1 MAKTLVIV
9 ESPAKAKSI
18 SKFLGSHYTVKA
30 SMGHLRDLPKSQLGV
45 DIEKDFE
52 PKYIAIRGRGDL
64 IKELRAAAK
73 SADRILL
80 ASDPDRE
87 GEAIAWH
94 LGHLLGVDLESKCRI
109 EFHEITKPA
118 ITAAIKQPRQIDSSK
133 VDAQQARRVFDRL
146 VGYQLSPLL
155 WRKVK
160 KGLSA
165 GRVQSVAVRLIT
177 DREEE
182 IRNFIPEEYWSLTLS
197 LKRLEEFLR
206 PN

>member
-1 MAKTLVIV
+1 MSKTLVIV

-18 SKFLGSHYTVKA
+18 SKFLGSRYSVKA

-45 DIEKDFE
+45 DLEHDFE

-64 IKELRAAAK
+64 IKALRLAAK
-73 SADRILL
+73 GADKVLL

-94 LGHLLGVDLESKCRI
+94 LSHLLGLDLNKKNRI
-109 EFHEITKPA
+109 EFHEITKTA
-118 ITAAIKQPRQIDSSK
+118 IQTALKHPRQIDLNR
-133 VDAQQARRVFDRL
+133 VDAQQARRVLDRL

-155 WRKVK
+155 WRKIK

-165 GRVQSVAVRLIT
+165 GRVQSVAVRLIE
-177 DREEE
+177 DREEQ
-182 IRNFIPEEYWSLTLS
+182 IRAFVADEYWSLTAD
-197 LKRLEEFLR
+197 LR
-206 PN
+206 ICRGKVSD